1 MFRTAGDGARRE
13 PLGPAE
19 ALRLQ
24 FAEAWGEM
32 SASWGVA
39 PAIGRVHAY
48 LMVRDEPLTEREIR
62 EALGLSHRAAS
73 LALTD
78 AEAWGIVERVSEPRR
93 VGRRGPAGTAY
104 VAVGDHWQWFTRVIA
119 ERKIREG
126 DPIVEVIART
136 AGQAGALAAAH
147 PADAELAAL
156 RDWLVAFNA
165 FVRLFD
171 RSVGLI
177 PKLAPRELERGMR
190 LLGEVSGRDRPAARP
205 PPRSLAGRR
214 RARADRGAQ
223 PPLAD
228 GRPPGDEADV
238 GGRPDD
244 RALGAPGYLEA
255 RPRRRSGTTVDLPA
269 RAEELPYASSGG
281 IRNDRRPPRWQLA
294 FVADGSQSR
303 GSAAESCCDPLQRH
317 PQWRMGHG
325 TGRR

>member
-1 MFRTAGDGARRE
+1 MTNELATVKSHVSHGGDGVPHE
-13 PLGPAE
+13 PVGPAE

-48 LMVRDEPLTEREIR
+48 LMVRDEALTEREIR

-78 AEAWGIVERVSEPRR
+78 AETWGIVERVSEPRR

-136 AGQAGALAAAH
+136 ASQAGALAAAY
-147 PADAELAAL
+147 PGDAELAAL
-156 RDWLVAFNA
+156 RDWLLAFNA
-165 FVRLFD
+165 FVKLFD

-190 LLGEVSGRDRPAARP
+190 LLGEVSDDTVLRLVHLLGSLPDDDVLDLIEALSRLSPTAAR
-205 PPRSLAGRR
+205 
-214 RARADRGAQ
+214 RATKLMSGVVRT
-223 PPLAD
+223 
-228 GRPPGDEADV
+228 V
-238 GGRPDD
+238 
-244 RALGAPGYLEA
+244 A
-255 RPRRRSGTTVDLPA
+255 R
-269 RAEELPYASSGG
+269 
-281 IRNDRRPPRWQLA
+281 
-294 FVADGSQSR
+294 
-303 GSAAESCCDPLQRH
+303 
-317 PQWRMGHG
+317 
-325 TGRR
+325 

>member
-1 MFRTAGDGARRE
+1 MNDQLATVKTHVSAAGNGAGRAA
-13 PLGPAE
+13 LGPAE
-19 ALRLQ
+19 TLRLQ

-32 SASWGVA
+32 SSSWGVA

-78 AEAWGIVERVSEPRR
+78 AESWGIVERVSEPRR

-136 AGQAGALAAAH
+136 ADQAGSLAAAH
-147 PADAELAAL
+147 PRDLELAAL
-156 RDWLVAFNA
+156 HDWLAAFNA
-165 FVRLFD
+165 FVGLFD

-190 LLGEVSGRDRPAARP
+190 LLGEVSDETVLRLVHLLGSLPDDDVLELIEALSRLSPTAAR
-205 PPRSLAGRR
+205 
-214 RARADRGAQ
+214 RATKLMSGVIRT
-223 PPLAD
+223 
-228 GRPPGDEADV
+228 V
-238 GGRPDD
+238 
-244 RALGAPGYLEA
+244 A
-255 RPRRRSGTTVDLPA
+255 R
-269 RAEELPYASSGG
+269 
-281 IRNDRRPPRWQLA
+281 
-294 FVADGSQSR
+294 
-303 GSAAESCCDPLQRH
+303 
-317 PQWRMGHG
+317 
-325 TGRR
+325 